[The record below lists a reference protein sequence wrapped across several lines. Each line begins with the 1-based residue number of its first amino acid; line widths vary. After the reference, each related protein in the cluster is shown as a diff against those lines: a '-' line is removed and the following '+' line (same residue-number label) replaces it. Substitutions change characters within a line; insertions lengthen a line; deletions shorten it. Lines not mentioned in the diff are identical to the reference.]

1 MSNAPD
7 LLSHSSDSFFHIG
20 YSAPKGSFNLQRLQL
35 SCSVVPH
42 IPQQHLP
49 KPSSPLLRLSGTI
62 IHAYCL
68 SLALSHN
75 ETDKPADSFLVSLVF
90 RCFLSIYFTFCTHF
104 SYSTNQMEPL
114 ECSCAE
120 YVIPVP
126 SGPVLSRVIRRD
138 WSSDQKKTEKSM
150 EKPKYCNGCTAA
162 APVSRRNRT
171 GR

>member
-20 YSAPKGSFNLQRLQL
+20 YSAPKGSFNLQCLQL

-49 KPSSPLLRLSGTI
+49 KPSSPPLSGTI

-90 RCFLSIYFTFCTHF
+90 LCFLSIYFTFCTQFFPIQQIKWSHWNAHSLIMSF
-104 SYSTNQMEPL
+104 SY
-114 ECSCAE
+114 
-120 YVIPVP
+120 
-126 SGPVLSRVIRRD
+126 RRD
-138 WSSDQKKTEKSM
+138 
-150 EKPKYCNGCTAA
+150 PFFL
-162 APVSRRNRT
+162 R
-171 GR
+171 